1 MKIYREMNKFEELQ
15 QMVWSG
21 AVATLDDI
29 VKHNKENELME
40 LLEEIFPEGATETEI
55 NDFLWFDDEY
65 IYECLGIGEEEEEE
79 EE

>member
-15 QMVWSG
+15 RMVWCG
-21 AVATLDDI
+21 AVDTLNEVI
-29 VKHNKENELME
+29 KHNKENELIY

-65 IYECLGIGEEEEEE
+65 IYECLEIQLED
-79 EE
+79 

>member
-15 QMVWSG
+15 EMVWSG
-21 AVATLDDI
+21 AVDTLNEI
-29 VKHNKENELME
+29 IKHDKENELVY

-65 IYECLGIGEEEEEE
+65 IYECLEISLED
-79 EE
+79 

>member
-1 MKIYREMNKFEELQ
+1 MKIYKEMNTFEELQ
-15 QMVWSG
+15 EMVWGG

-65 IYECLGIGEEEEEE
+65 IYESLGIGEEEEEE

>member
-15 QMVWSG
+15 EMVWSG
-21 AVATLDDI
+21 AVDTLNEVI
-29 VKHNKENELME
+29 KHNKENELIY

-65 IYECLGIGEEEEEE
+65 IYECLEIQLED
-79 EE
+79 